1 MGIKAIRLK
10 VKKCETGEVL
20 FVTDVG
26 LISLRTKNMLVG
38 GEEERIRP
46 DSLVRQHKDNLI
58 IQDLALLF

>member
-1 MGIKAIRLK
+1 MGIKVIRLK

-38 GEEERIRP
+38 GE
-46 DSLVRQHKDNLI
+46 
-58 IQDLALLF
+58 